1 MKSLILI
8 GFLTFFSS
16 CRLFEVSENTP
27 CPYKVKYTGHNP
39 LIPLTIHPQ
48 KINYNIGDTIHIS
61 TQFKDSVYDFSTEE
75 TFLMK
80 NFPFD
85 PGVKLWRFEN
95 DSTWENG
102 FRVND
107 YTIDSIYFQRFD
119 ANDDYVGVLYVD
131 FVEKENKYFFEMDI
145 VLKKKGRYIFQF
157 EDYIHR
163 YPSEYYDEKIK
174 PYTFEGQCNLGIR
187 PVAMIQGDDHLTD
200 FVSELV
206 HIDKK
211 IFYDFYTS
219 LKFKNI
225 YDSPYGSGDWPWE
238 FIGSYGFEVK

>member
-1 MKSLILI
+1 M
-8 GFLTFFSS
+8 
-16 CRLFEVSENTP
+16 
-27 CPYKVKYTGHNP
+27 
-39 LIPLTIHPQ
+39 IPAIIYPQ
-48 KINYNIGDTIHIS
+48 NLYYDVGDTIHIS
-61 TQFKDSVYDFSTEE
+61 AKFKDSVYDVSTDK
-75 TFLMK
+75 TFLLK
-80 NFPFD
+80 KFPFD

-102 FRVND
+102 LLVND
-107 YTIDSIYFQRFD
+107 IIMDTLYYQRLD
-119 ANDDYVGVLYVD
+119 KNDDYVGVLYVD

-157 EDYIHR
+157 EDYVYR
-163 YPSEYYDEKIK
+163 YPGDYYDEKIK

-211 IFYDFYTS
+211 IFFDNYRS
-219 LKFKNI
+219 LRYFGNSTN
-225 YDSPYGSGDWPWE
+225 SPYGRGSMTWE
-238 FIGSYGFEVK
+238 FVGTYGFEVK